1 MSRRDLER
9 QSPVGT
15 PPSGLQPWQVD
26 RLEPSEQADT
36 VATLA
41 RAFHRDPLF
50 DFLIPDAVSQARAA
64 LTFLGSVLA
73 DAAPFGEVWV
83 ARSIETILGAA
94 VWLPPGAYPRSAR
107 RNAVSILH
115 DLRSAHRIGR
125 RIVPAFRLYA
135 EIDRV
140 HHQVR
145 EPHWYLAVLGCDPG
159 WQGRG
164 VGSSLLA
171 PVLERIDAGT
181 APGYLETQK
190 KVNVPWY
197 RRHGFDVVQEIQARG
212 CPTMWAMRKG

>member
-1 MSRRDLER
+1 MSQRDVGHHGR
-9 QSPVGT
+9 VGT
-15 PPSGLQPWQVD
+15 APSSPQRWQVV
-26 RLEPSEQADT
+26 RLEASERADA

-64 LTFLGSVLA
+64 LTFLGSLVA

-83 ARSIETILGAA
+83 ARSGEAILGAA

-107 RNAVSILH
+107 RNALSLAH

-125 RIVPAFRLYA
+125 RIVPAARLYA
-135 EIDRV
+135 EIDRA

-171 PVLERIDAGT
+171 PVLERIDAGPE
-181 APGYLETQK
+181 PGYLETQK
-190 KVNVPWY
+190 EENVPWY
-197 RRHGFDVVQEIQARG
+197 RRHGFDVVEELRARG